1 MNKLSGKTAI
11 ITGSNRGF
19 GRRMVELFA
28 SEGAN
33 IIACCREKNEETE
46 QAFSQIAKD
55 CGVEIHPVYFDLKSE
70 DAIKAGLKEIK
81 ALKMS
86 IDILVNNAG
95 VGHLAI
101 LPFIRM
107 SEVKDVFQVNY
118 FAQLQITQG
127 MFSLLSKS
135 KGCIINMASIA
146 AIDGEAGNA
155 VYGATKASMILL
167 TKVLAKEL
175 ASVGVRVNA
184 IAPGLSETDF
194 AEKMGDKA
202 KNSMMET
209 SLFGRLATADEVAHT
224 ALFLASDDASF
235 INGQV
240 IRVDGG
246 MR

>member
-1 MNKLSGKTAI
+1 MNKLSGKTAL

-46 QAFSQIAKD
+46 QTFSQIAKD

-146 AIDGEAGNA
+146 GIDGEAGNA

-246 MR
+246 MK

>member
-146 AIDGEAGNA
+146 GIDGEAGNA

>member
-1 MNKLSGKTAI
+1 
-11 ITGSNRGF
+11 
-19 GRRMVELFA
+19 
-28 SEGAN
+28 
-33 IIACCREKNEETE
+33 
-46 QAFSQIAKD
+46 
-55 CGVEIHPVYFDLKSE
+55 
-70 DAIKAGLKEIK
+70 
-81 ALKMS
+81 MS
-86 IDILVNNAG
+86 IVILVNNAG

-146 AIDGEAGNA
+146 GIDGEAGNA

-246 MR
+246 MK

>member
-146 AIDGEAGNA
+146 GIDGEAGNA

-246 MR
+246 MK

>member
-146 AIDGEAGNA
+146 GIDGEAGNA

-202 KNSMMET
+202 KNSMVET

-246 MR
+246 MK

>member
-1 MNKLSGKTAI
+1 MGLLTGKTALV
-11 ITGSNRGF
+11 TGAARGI
-19 GRRMVELFA
+19 GKAIALKFA

-146 AIDGEAGNA
+146 GIDGEAGNA

>member
-118 FAQLQITQG
+118 FAQLQIAQG

-146 AIDGEAGNA
+146 GIDGEAGNA

-202 KNSMMET
+202 KNSMVET

-246 MR
+246 MK

>member
-55 CGVEIHPVYFDLKSE
+55 CGVEIHLVYFDLKSE

-146 AIDGEAGNA
+146 GIDGEAGNA

-246 MR
+246 MK